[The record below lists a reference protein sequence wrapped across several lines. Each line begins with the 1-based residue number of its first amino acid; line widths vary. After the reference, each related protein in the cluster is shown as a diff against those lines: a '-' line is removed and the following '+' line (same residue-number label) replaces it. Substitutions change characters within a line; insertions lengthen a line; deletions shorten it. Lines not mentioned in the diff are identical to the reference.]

1 MRYGAIS
8 KINPVIL
15 EFVKKEDISKIKT
28 KSINNVKKTK
38 NKEILVKFMFNLE
51 CGNIKKQLM

>member
-15 EFVKKEDISKIKT
+15 EFTILRDFKSFNKKINIKA
-28 KSINNVKKTK
+28 
-38 NKEILVKFMFNLE
+38 KERILVKVEFNLE
-51 CGNIKKQLM
+51 CGNIKKNNMKNE

>member
-28 KSINNVKKTK
+28 KSINNVKKQK
-38 NKEILVKFMFNLE
+38 IRKF
-51 CGNIKKQLM
+51 